1 MKIRKIFGSN
11 IESKGYK
18 ELLFTP
24 TSNENHIKGLIMTND
39 LEVSLSFNNDT
50 ELIFNK
56 YNQDSSIDISPNQ
69 KVIRLD
75 EQLNGVIKGIV
86 RNISNEQIR
95 SSIYLI
101 IK

>member
-1 MKIRKIFGSN
+1 
-11 IESKGYK
+11 
-18 ELLFTP
+18 
-24 TSNENHIKGLIMTND
+24 MTND